1 MKNVIAFIEH
11 KGGAVRRVSYEA
23 ASAARE
29 LADKLGGTA
38 HAVVVGVGVA
48 GIADLLK
55 AYPLDSIHVL
65 DDAAA
70 KTAPID
76 AAVDALEVVAKSVG
90 PSVVLVGN
98 TMIGRDV
105 GSRFAARVDAGL
117 TADVIE
123 FSVDGGRVACVS
135 PKLGGL
141 TITTC
146 AFKNADYGVA
156 AIRPNVFAAK
166 QAAGA
171 GTVVAL
177 AAPTKAYIVTVE
189 EEVDEAATALGVEEA
204 SVVVS
209 GGRGM
214 GGPEPFTGMLQ
225 DLADAFGG
233 AVGASRAAVDAGWV
247 SHSHQVGQ
255 TGKTISPG
263 LYFAVG
269 ISGAIQ
275 HKVGMRTAETIIAI
289 NKDGGVPIAE
299 FADLLV
305 VGDAFAIVPELAKQV
320 RDAKAAHA

>member
-1 MKNVIAFIEH
+1 MKHVIAYIEH
-11 KGGAVRRVSYEA
+11 KGGQVRRVAYEA

-29 LADKLGGTA
+29 LADKLGGQA
-38 HAVVVGVGVA
+38 HAVVVGQGVGP
-48 GIADLLK
+48 IAEALK

-65 DDAAA
+65 DDAAV

-76 AAVDALEVVAKSVG
+76 AAVDALEAVAKSVG
-90 PSVVLVGN
+90 PAVVLVGN
-98 TMIGRDV
+98 TMIGRDI
-105 GSRFAARVDAGL
+105 GSRFAARVDGGL
-117 TADVIE
+117 SGDVIDFKVE
-123 FSVDGGRVACVS
+123 NGRVACVS

-146 AFKNADYGVA
+146 AFKNTEYGVV

-166 QAAGA
+166 PAAGA
-171 GTVVAL
+171 GTLVAL
-177 AAPTKAYIVTVE
+177 AAPRNPHGVSVE
-189 EEVDEAATALGVEEA
+189 EEVDEAAAALGVEEA

-214 GGPEPFTGMLQ
+214 GGPEPFTGILQ

-247 SHSHQVGQ
+247 AHSHQVGQ
-255 TGKTISPG
+255 TGKTVSPS
-263 LYFAVG
+263 LYIAVG

-275 HKVGMRTAETIIAI
+275 HKVGMRTAETIVAI

-299 FADLLV
+299 FADLLI

-320 RDAKAAHA
+320 RDAKSVHA